1 MLDARGGYTGG
12 RHIPSRNPINDPS
25 PGRLRPLTMLHPR
38 WNLPNPPLAT
48 VSIGFRLDNPM
59 LMQSEPISSTP
70 VFAEN
75 LALSVL
81 L

>member
-1 MLDARGGYTGG
+1 
-12 RHIPSRNPINDPS
+12 
-25 PGRLRPLTMLHPR
+25 MLHPR